1 MDLYRT
7 SQQHTFSPCP
17 SFAVTPTGNV
27 HVHAVTIH
35 TETAVRLG
43 TETPVSLSHT
53 CSPPRPPPRT
63 SSHPFSHQ
71 HSCGNAATAAPPELH
86 RRDHRLTPRHGHS
99 HWAAQRAGSPNAI
112 PWPLPLASPARWVA
126 QCPGRRPTAPTPA
139 PTQVAPCAPWRRVH
153 PPIWRSPPRRPPAA
167 ATGGHGWPQVATG
180 GHWRPPATAAAG
192 SGASRE
198 GRG

>member
-35 TETAVRLG
+35 TETAARLG

-63 SSHPFSHQ
+63 SSHPFSRQ
-71 HSCGNAATAAPPELH
+71 HSCGSAATAAPPGLH
-86 RRDHRLTPRHGHS
+86 RRDHRLTSRHGHS
-99 HWAAQRAGSPNAI
+99 HWPAQRAGSPNA
-112 PWPLPLASPARWVA
+112 PAAGPQRPPPHLRRLP
-126 QCPGRRPTAPTPA
+126 PA
-139 PTQVAPCAPWRRVH
+139 PPGAGSTRRYGGRH
-153 PPIWRSPPRRPPAA
+153 PDGHQQQPRVDTGGHRWQRA
-167 ATGGHGWPQVATG
+167 ATGGHPPPPPLAVA
-180 GHWRPPATAAAG
+180 PAVKGEG
-192 SGASRE
+192 SRSR
-198 GRG
+198 